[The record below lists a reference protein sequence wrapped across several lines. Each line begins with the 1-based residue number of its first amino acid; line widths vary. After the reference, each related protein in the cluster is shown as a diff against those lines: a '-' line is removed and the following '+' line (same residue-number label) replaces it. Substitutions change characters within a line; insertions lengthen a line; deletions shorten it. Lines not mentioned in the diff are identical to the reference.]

1 MRWHSFVQADAS
13 TKKPRKFDLNKKE
26 SDSITVVLVKGL
38 LAALTAPHLATLVK
52 NISSIGQLHT
62 GSACTG
68 SNIAAVTLATL
79 FSVLNVG
86 VLCDTYGCESALALV
101 PSLC

>member
-1 MRWHSFVQADAS
+1 MAFFCAGGRLHEE
-13 TKKPRKFDLNKKE
+13 PRKFDLNKKE

-52 NISSIGQLHT
+52 NILSIGQLHT

-68 SNIAAVTLATL
+68 SNVAAVTLATL

-86 VLCDTYGCESALALV
+86 VLCDTYGCESALAFV
-101 PSLC
+101 PFLW